1 MQEGSNPDKNCFI
14 LLDQYHE
21 SAAKLMTGGNM
32 INRQITGI
40 TLLVLLFSACSA
52 MAGAL
57 EKTSTLADQKE
68 VAVTIYNENLAL
80 VKDKRTIHLPAGE
93 SILAFREVSGMMRP
107 ETALL
112 QNTSQQ
118 EDLVVLEQN
127 FDFDLL
133 TPQKLLEKYV
143 GRTIGIVKT
152 HPTTGE
158 ETVEEA
164 TLLSANNGVVLRVGN
179 RIETGLPG
187 GRLIFPDVPENLR
200 DKPTLVM
207 ELKSNTGGAQEL
219 ELSYLTGGLRWQAD
233 YVAELNDDE
242 NRLNL
247 LGWVTL
253 TNTSGTSYKNTRLQ
267 LVAGDVHLVQP
278 VLEKRLREQAVDV
291 AYAAEAPRMA
301 QESLLD
307 FHLYTLDRKTD
318 IKENQTKQV
327 ALLQADNIAGT
338 KEYLLKGQDY
348 YYRNRAGD
356 LGSRIKVAV
365 ILSFANTKAENLGLP
380 LPGGIIRVY
389 KQDSYGAVQFV
400 GEDRIDHTPENEIV
414 KLKLGYAFD
423 ITADRIQTDFQKL
436 AGFGKYNYV
445 FESGYRITLKNGKDN
460 AVEVKV
466 VEPMPG
472 DWEILSENQNHKK
485 ISSTEAEW
493 LITVPA
499 KGSAELVYRTKVKF

>member
-1 MQEGSNPDKNCFI
+1 MANRCRTGLI
-14 LLDQYHE
+14 LL
-21 SAAKLMTGGNM
+21 
-32 INRQITGI
+32 
-40 TLLVLLFSACSA
+40 VFLFSGGSG
-52 MAGAL
+52 MAASF
-57 EKTSTLADQKE
+57 EKISSLADQKE

-80 VKDKRTIHLPAGE
+80 VKDKRTIVLPAGK
-93 SILAFREVSGMMRP
+93 STLAFREVSGMMRP

-112 QNTSQQ
+112 QSTSRQD
-118 EDLVVLEQN
+118 DLEVVEQN

-164 TLLSANNGVVLRVGN
+164 TVLSANNGVVLKVGD
-179 RIETGLPG
+179 RIETGLSG

-207 ELKSNTGGAQEL
+207 QLESKNGAEQEL
-219 ELSYLTGGLRWQAD
+219 ELSYLTGGLGWQAD
-233 YVAELNDDE
+233 YVAELNTEE
-242 NRLNL
+242 NRLDL

-253 TNTSGTSYKNTRLQ
+253 TNTSGTSYKNARLQ
-267 LVAGDVHLVQP
+267 LVAGDVHQVQP
-278 VLEKRLREQAVDV
+278 ALAKGLREQAADI

-301 QESLLD
+301 QEALLD
-307 FHLYTLDRKTD
+307 FHLYTLGRTTD

-327 ALLQADNIAGT
+327 ALLQADTVACA

-356 LGSRIKVAV
+356 LDSKIKVAV
-365 ILSFANTKAENLGLP
+365 ILTFVNTKAENLGLP
-380 LPGGIIRVY
+380 LPKGIIRVY
-389 KQDSYGAVQFV
+389 KQDSHGSVQFV
-400 GEDRIDHTPENEIV
+400 GEDRIDHTPENETV
-414 KLKLGYAFD
+414 RLKLGYAFD

-436 AGFGKYNYV
+436 GGFGEYNYI
-445 FESGYRITLKNGKDN
+445 FESEYRIELKNGKDK

-472 DWEILSENQNHKK
+472 DWEILSENQPHKK
-485 ISSTEAEW
+485 IRSSEAEW

-499 KGSAELVYRTKVKF
+499 KGSTELVYRAKVRF

>member
-1 MQEGSNPDKNCFI
+1 MANRCRTGLI
-14 LLDQYHE
+14 LL
-21 SAAKLMTGGNM
+21 
-32 INRQITGI
+32 
-40 TLLVLLFSACSA
+40 VFLFSGGSG
-52 MAGAL
+52 MAASL
-57 EKTSTLADQKE
+57 EKISSLADQKE

-80 VKDKRTIHLPAGE
+80 VKDKRTIDLPAGK
-93 SILAFREVSGMMRP
+93 STLAFREVSGMMRP

-112 QNTSQQ
+112 QSTSRQD
-118 EDLVVLEQN
+118 DLEVVEQN

-164 TLLSANNGVVLRVGN
+164 TVLSANNGVVLKVGD
-179 RIETGLPG
+179 RIETGLSG

-207 ELKSNTGGAQEL
+207 QLESKNGAEQEL
-219 ELSYLTGGLRWQAD
+219 ELSYLTGGLGWQAD
-233 YVAELNDDE
+233 YVAELNTEE
-242 NRLNL
+242 NRLDL

-253 TNTSGTSYKNTRLQ
+253 TNTSGTSYKNARLQ
-267 LVAGDVHLVQP
+267 LVAGDVHQVQP
-278 VLEKRLREQAVDV
+278 ALAKGLREQAADI

-301 QESLLD
+301 QETLLD
-307 FHLYTLDRKTD
+307 FHLYTLGRTTD

-327 ALLQADNIAGT
+327 ALLQADTVACA

-356 LGSRIKVAV
+356 LDSKIKVAV
-365 ILSFANTKAENLGLP
+365 ILTFVNTKAENLGLP
-380 LPGGIIRVY
+380 LPKGIIRVY
-389 KQDSYGAVQFV
+389 KQDSHGSVQFV
-400 GEDRIDHTPENEIV
+400 GEDRIDHTPENETV
-414 KLKLGYAFD
+414 RLKLGYAFD

-436 AGFGKYNYV
+436 GGFGEYNYI
-445 FESGYRITLKNGKDN
+445 FESEYRIELKNGKDK

-472 DWEILSENQNHKK
+472 DWEILSENQPHKK
-485 ISSTEAEW
+485 IRSSEAEW

-499 KGSAELVYRTKVKF
+499 KGSTELVYRAKVRF